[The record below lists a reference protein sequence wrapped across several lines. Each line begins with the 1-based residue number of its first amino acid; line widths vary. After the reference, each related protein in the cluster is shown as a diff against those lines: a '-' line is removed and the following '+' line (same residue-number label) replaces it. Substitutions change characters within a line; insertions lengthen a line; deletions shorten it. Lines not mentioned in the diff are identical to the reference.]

1 MIRVSRVDYVVQGEE
16 KGETRTVFRIDGFQY
31 GLEYAVNVHG

>member
-1 MIRVSRVDYVVQGEE
+1 MLYRGKEQR
-16 KGETRTVFRIDGFQY
+16 ETRTVFRIDGFQY

>member
-1 MIRVSRVDYVVQGEE
+1 MITSHGGERE
-16 KGETRTVFRIDGFQY
+16 RRTRTVFGVDGFQY